1 MPNFYT
7 ELFIDNQEIDLSK
20 VEDLPLN
27 ITRRVNSIDG
37 KIQGDFSRASITVPA
52 TKNNKATLG
61 DTRAYK
67 PFRIE
72 VDGQPSFNGIARA
85 RSGKNTSMG
94 YSDIK
99 ETYVI
104 NLVSA
109 NSSWFTLLGDS
120 YLSEFTELIVDFD
133 EAEILLGFVSQPDV
147 IDYGFAPIKLKEWEN
162 STGAGP
168 TLQYQPSLYET
179 TPLLFLKPL
188 ITAAFNSIGW
198 TIESEFFDTD
208 YGKKLTMPTFL
219 PEKMPFEY
227 NEKYLNC
234 QVSAS
239 APVVYPNGTSTTV
252 IFDTLDKVPVANPT
266 VFDLVTG
273 TYTCPLD
280 GYYELIYEL
289 TFPLTPVPPGPTYTF
304 GSGCTLNGTPIAVG
318 GVNNISFTFPDYPAG
333 QRLNISYIIFANAG
347 DTIQTG
353 LIWAFASSSI
363 TVDFAKL
370 TINAEAVPSQGM
382 PIDFKYLLGTYKF
395 KDFLKGVIG
404 MHNLSFESNEATR
417 VVTIEP
423 KDQYLNQTRT
433 PSTSELKEGFYKSEQ
448 KDYSQLI
455 DKKKK
460 GSYKHPNVSGEYI
473 YKYATDSDD
482 TIDWLEGVNEIGIY
496 EARYKMDSGADTGRV
511 ETKEVPFF
519 SKTIHLLDY
528 LARYPDT
535 LIPPQF
541 PLIYPQ
547 NEVLDPTATEAKTDI
562 EPRILYFAGQR
573 DDSYGDGQLEFFEF
587 PGVPAANPLAFMV
600 NYNDP
605 TGLDPNL
612 SFSNETVNGVE
623 SIGLVQKYYLHEL
636 ARNNRGK
643 IEDKYIKFNSVDF
656 LNFTFRTK
664 GFIDGFRYIV
674 QNLKGYNPVIDAP
687 TSFSFWEDIYPDED
701 DLDNVENSNLTG
713 VVSTFST

>member
-7 ELFIDNQEIDLSK
+7 KLFIDNQEIDLYK
-20 VEDLPLN
+20 AEELPLN

-52 TKNNKATLG
+52 TKSNKAILG
-61 DTRAYK
+61 DTRAFK

-72 VDGQPSFNGIARA
+72 VDGQPSFNGIARV
-85 RSGKNTSMG
+85 RRGNTTSQS
-94 YSDIK
+94 YADIK
-99 ETYVI
+99 ETYEI
-104 NLVSA
+104 NLVSN
-109 NSSWFTLLGDS
+109 NSSWFALLGDS
-120 YLSEFTELIVDFD
+120 FLSEFTDLIVDFD
-133 EAEILLGFVSQPDV
+133 EPEILLGFVSQPDV
-147 IDYGFAPIKLKEWEN
+147 IDYGFTPIKLKEWEN

-168 TLQYQPSLYET
+168 TLLYQPSIYES
-179 TPLLFLKPL
+179 TPLLFIKQL
-188 ITAAFNSIGW
+188 IVAAFNSIGW
-198 TIESEFFDTD
+198 TVESAFFDTD

-239 APVVYPNGTSTTV
+239 APVVYPSGTSTTT
-252 IFDTLDKVPVANPT
+252 IFDTLDKVPPSNPT
-266 VFDLVTG
+266 VFNLGTG

-280 GYYELIYEL
+280 GYYELILEL
-289 TFPLTPVPPGPTYTF
+289 EFPFTPVPTGPAYSF
-304 GSGCTLNGTPIAVG
+304 GSGCTLNATNIGNYG
-318 GVNNISFTFPDYPAG
+318 NISFIFPNYPAG
-333 QRLNISYIIFANAG
+333 QRQVVSYIVKANAG
-347 DTIQTG
+347 DTIQAG
-353 LIWAFASSSI
+353 LIWAFATSSI
-363 TVDFAKL
+363 TVDSAKL
-370 TINAEAVPSQGM
+370 TINAEATPSQGM
-382 PIDFKYLLGTYKF
+382 PIDFKYLLTTYKF
-395 KDFLKGVIG
+395 NDFLKGVIG
-404 MHNLSFESNEATR
+404 MHNLSFESNEVAR

-433 PSTSELKEGFYKSEQ
+433 PSTSELKEGFYKNEQ

-460 GSYKHPNVSGEYI
+460 GSYKFPVVPGEYI

-482 TIDWLEGVNEIGIY
+482 TIKWIEGTNEVGIY
-496 EARYKMDSGADTGRV
+496 EARFGMSSGADTSRV
-511 ETKEVPFF
+511 ETKELPFF

-528 LARYPDT
+528 LARYPGT

-547 NEVLDPTATEAKTDI
+547 NEVLDPTATEARNDI

-573 DDSYGDGQLEFFEF
+573 DASYGDGQLEFFEF
-587 PGVPAANPLAFMV
+587 PGVAAANPVAFMV

-612 SFSNETVNGVE
+612 SFSNETVSGVE
-623 SIGLVQKYYLHEL
+623 SIGLVQRYYLHEL
-636 ARNNRGK
+636 ARNDRGK
-643 IEDKYIKFNSVDF
+643 IKGNYIKFNSIDF

-664 GFIDGFRYIV
+664 GFIDGNRYIV

-687 TSFSFWEDIYPDED
+687 TSFSFWEDVYPDED
-701 DLDNVENSNLTG
+701 DVNNIENSNLTG
-713 VVSTFST
+713 VVTTYST